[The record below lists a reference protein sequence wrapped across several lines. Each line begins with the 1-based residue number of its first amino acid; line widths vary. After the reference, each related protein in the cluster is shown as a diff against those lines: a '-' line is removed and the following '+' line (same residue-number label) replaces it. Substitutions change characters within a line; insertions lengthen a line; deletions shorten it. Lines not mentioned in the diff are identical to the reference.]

1 MRTVEI
7 KSFSKLKKEGQMK
20 TQKKHRVLAVLLIG
34 ALAIMAPQIAMAGG
48 TLACTSIDNTA
59 NISYS
64 VNGTPQTGV
73 PSTTANFLVG
83 NKVIVSA
90 TNQDGADVTV
100 LPGSTNQVLNFR
112 ITNNGNANQRYVVTL
127 PAGAQASGTAN
138 PYPFVPVPSR
148 GNTNDDI
155 DMTTP
160 GIGATGVA
168 TITTAVV
175 IPDGHVD
182 VTVVANTPNTP
193 LNGDVAVY
201 AIRTKSYKVDGTTAE
216 DGTSGSITSAVGTC
230 STAIVLADTAA
241 GTDDSVGARD
251 GEDSARGAYK
261 VSSAVLTFD
270 KGSSTI
276 WDPINGNNSPKS
288 IPGALIQ
295 YTITVSNAVGAAN
308 ATLTTITDSLA
319 GSLAIDSNLKQPA
332 ACGAPPCALASLAD
346 GPGGAGKGFKVVT
359 GGTSSRASA
368 TTPLYFTT
376 TSSADGVDISGQDIT
391 ATMATVLPVE
401 AGYTAG
407 LLKAGESVTLTFN
420 VTIN

>member
-1 MRTVEI
+1 
-7 KSFSKLKKEGQMK
+7 
-20 TQKKHRVLAVLLIG
+20 
-34 ALAIMAPQIAMAGG
+34 
-48 TLACTSIDNTA
+48 
-59 NISYS
+59 
-64 VNGTPQTGV
+64 
-73 PSTTANFLVG
+73 
-83 NKVIVSA
+83 
-90 TNQDGADVTV
+90 
-100 LPGSTNQVLNFR
+100 
-112 ITNNGNANQRYVVTL
+112 
-127 PAGAQASGTAN
+127 
-138 PYPFVPVPSR
+138 
-148 GNTNDDI
+148 
-155 DMTTP
+155 
-160 GIGATGVA
+160 
-168 TITTAVV
+168 
-175 IPDGHVD
+175 
-182 VTVVANTPNTP
+182 
-193 LNGDVAVY
+193 
-201 AIRTKSYKVDGTTAE
+201 
-216 DGTSGSITSAVGTC
+216 
-230 STAIVLADTAA
+230 
-241 GTDDSVGARD
+241 
-251 GEDSARGAYK
+251 
-261 VSSAVLTFD
+261 VLTFD

-359 GGTSSRASA
+359 GGTSSRASQA
-368 TTPLYFTT
+368 TPLYFTT